1 MGKGAPARRTPRVV
15 VAGGGPAGLAAALCA
30 ARLGCAVS
38 LLDARP
44 LPPPGEAPPEEGR
57 TVALLRP
64 AVELLER
71 LGVWARL
78 APGAAP
84 LRALRIASLAGDE
97 GEPEAEVLF
106 AAEEFGLPE
115 FGWNLRPGAL
125 RAALC
130 DALRAAGAELVGE
143 AEVEDVLR
151 RGDRL
156 LVLSARGSFEAELVI
171 GADGRRSVVRRAL
184 GIPAV
189 VRPTGR
195 MAIGTSFAHE
205 RPHEGVSIE
214 VHRPG
219 GVFTLVPLPGRQA
232 SLVWIEPEPRARW
245 LLSLPPDAFR
255 VELERRVRPW
265 LGGVGAIERRDG
277 YALVDLLANRLAA
290 PGAVLLGEAA
300 HALSPVGAQG
310 LNTSLRDVAVLAELL
325 ERARARG
332 EPIGSAS
339 VVLAYERARLP
350 DIRARFALT
359 RGLAALAA
367 AELAPLRAAR
377 GLGLRI
383 LAAVPALR
391 GALVRG
397 LLSPLPWPAP
407 LPAAF

>member
-1 MGKGAPARRTPRVV
+1 MMPPTPSGSWEPRRARSKRGWAGGGATSSSIATTSCSSEEATFGRLSAAARASSSAAMGKGAPARRTPRVV

-189 VRPTGR
+189 VR
-195 MAIGTSFAHE
+195 
-205 RPHEGVSIE
+205 
-214 VHRPG
+214 
-219 GVFTLVPLPGRQA
+219 
-232 SLVWIEPEPRARW
+232 
-245 LLSLPPDAFR
+245 
-255 VELERRVRPW
+255 
-265 LGGVGAIERRDG
+265 
-277 YALVDLLANRLAA
+277 
-290 PGAVLLGEAA
+290 
-300 HALSPVGAQG
+300 
-310 LNTSLRDVAVLAELL
+310 
-325 ERARARG
+325 
-332 EPIGSAS
+332 
-339 VVLAYERARLP
+339 
-350 DIRARFALT
+350 
-359 RGLAALAA
+359 
-367 AELAPLRAAR
+367 
-377 GLGLRI
+377 
-383 LAAVPALR
+383 
-391 GALVRG
+391 
-397 LLSPLPWPAP
+397 
-407 LPAAF
+407 